1 MRIKTKERFTETRKR
16 KGQDESDTG
25 DNKESKRSSSKV
37 IGFFQEKLEQDHKFR
52 WEDLQDEK
60 IEREAR
66 ERQHNQFWIQNQQM
80 QTQQSQDIQAFVK
93 QQDQILAL
101 LLQRQ

>member
-1 MRIKTKERFTETRKR
+1 MRKKTKERFRETRKR

-60 IEREAR
+60 NEREAR
-66 ERQHNQFWIQNQQM
+66 ER
-80 QTQQSQDIQAFVK
+80 
-93 QQDQILAL
+93 
-101 LLQRQ
+101 